1 MAAALCEF
9 ATILVSRHGC
19 AMKLMKVHRQQQS
32 DNDTGYVSDTRIP
45 TLEMMSRWY
54 CTSDNKIED
63 GGG

>member
-1 MAAALCEF
+1 
-9 ATILVSRHGC
+9 
-19 AMKLMKVHRQQQS
+19 MKLMKVHRQQQS
-32 DNDTGYVSDTRIP
+32 DDDTGYVSDTRIP